1 MKKQT
6 AEEIAIIKAKVK
18 AEQAKQKAKELKLE
32 KKAKAF
38 EIAKQERIAKLLARL
53 EKTKDSK
60 FVIGAKAPSF
70 KVTQKNWDSVI
81 ETLDGHATEIKNRG
95 AKIGMGDVCHWADK
109 VEPMLLGL
117 MSAIKAGQKQAFEKM
132 EAKEKR
138 VVRRLTASITQTKIK
153 PTKFKAI
160 LEKQA
165 KRITNIVEDIGEYK
179 KYIS

>member
-53 EKTKDSK
+53 EKTKDAK
-60 FVIGAKAPSF
+60 FIAGPKKVSF
-70 KVTQKNWDSVI
+70 IVTQKNWDSVI

-117 MSAIKAGQKQAFEKM
+117 MSAIKAGQKKAFDKM

-138 VVRRLTASITQTKIK
+138 TVRRLTAGITQTKIK